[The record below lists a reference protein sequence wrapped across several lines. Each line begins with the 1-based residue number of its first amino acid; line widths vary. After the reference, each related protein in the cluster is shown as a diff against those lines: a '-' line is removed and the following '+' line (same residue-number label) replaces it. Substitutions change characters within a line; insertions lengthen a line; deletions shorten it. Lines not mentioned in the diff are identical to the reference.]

1 MFNLG
6 VVPSSAK
13 LAKRMKAAARGR
25 ASWSRLIDVKTQLN
39 ANTLSSLALS
49 PQWLRHQN
57 LGGFPSPALSRD
69 GLQPTLL
76 AMASNRVAM
85 ASNIRAMAWF
95 LAFQVPSAHVTGHET
110 HLLHFLIAA
119 GKAAARRSGF
129 SNFIVSRNALSCGW
143 GWGFISLQITSFNGG
158 GKCTP
163 SSVHMTAHVLGH
175 CWPTNNLILNLSVF
189 I

>member
-57 LGGFPSPALSRD
+57 LGGISFLEVGWQ
-69 GLQPTLL
+69 GL
-76 AMASNRVAM
+76 MS
-85 ASNIRAMAWF
+85 
-95 LAFQVPSAHVTGHET
+95 
-110 HLLHFLIAA
+110 
-119 GKAAARRSGF
+119 
-129 SNFIVSRNALSCGW
+129 
-143 GWGFISLQITSFNGG
+143 
-158 GKCTP
+158 
-163 SSVHMTAHVLGH
+163 
-175 CWPTNNLILNLSVF
+175 
-189 I
+189 

>member
-1 MFNLG
+1 MSLQEMC
-6 VVPSSAK
+6 
-13 LAKRMKAAARGR
+13 LMLERMDTEDVST
-25 ASWSRLIDVKTQLN
+25 ASLELPTGGKEETRKVGELDVIWVILCG
-39 ANTLSSLALS
+39 A
-49 PQWLRHQN
+49 
-57 LGGFPSPALSRD
+57 ALSRD